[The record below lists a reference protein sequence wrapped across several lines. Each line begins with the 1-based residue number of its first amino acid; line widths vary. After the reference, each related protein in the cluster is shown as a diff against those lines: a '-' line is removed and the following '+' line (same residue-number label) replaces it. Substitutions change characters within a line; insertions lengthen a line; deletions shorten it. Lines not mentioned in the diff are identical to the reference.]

1 MHESGPVDSRASN
14 LAGEQLGKF
23 GKART
28 IVRTTHARLAHHA
41 RRLRAFGRAVCAIWP
56 VKPALH
62 LSQCAHESERSAQYQ
77 INGERKASARAMHA
91 VDGAMLD
98 E

>member
-1 MHESGPVDSRASN
+1 MHDESHAIEGRASKPPD
-14 LAGEQLGKF
+14 EQF

-28 IVRTTHARLAHHA
+28 IVRAVHAHVAHHVS
-41 RRLRAFGRAVCAIWP
+41 RLCAFGRAVCAIWP

-62 LSQCAHESERSAQYQ
+62 LSQSAHESERSAQYQ